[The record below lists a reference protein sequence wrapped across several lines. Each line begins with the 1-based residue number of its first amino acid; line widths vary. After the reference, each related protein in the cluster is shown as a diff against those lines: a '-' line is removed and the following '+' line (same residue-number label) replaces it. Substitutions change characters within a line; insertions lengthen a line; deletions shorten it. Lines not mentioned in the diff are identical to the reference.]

1 MHPRS
6 RRQLFAVA
14 FAGATALLSSI
25 SLAGPL
31 DSDLR
36 ALFKHIDL
44 GTAEVG
50 VIVIDPHSNKVLA
63 SHNPDV
69 ALIPASNQK
78 LLTSGA
84 ALLTLGESF
93 AFRTELLL
101 DGSRLIIRGSGDPG
115 LGDPVLLDRSSP
127 PMTVDDLLAR
137 LANGVADRAGTEITE
152 IIADDRVFDRQ
163 YAHPS
168 WPDKDLNRWYCAEVG
183 GLGFHTNVISAY
195 VTPSPDGI
203 GAPPRVI
210 LQPSAPVVTLKNR
223 ARTISTGSN
232 SAWIARPA
240 ANNRFTLY
248 GDVHRPA
255 LAPIRAAIHEPPL
268 FMANLVRHALKDAGL
283 TVPGSNA
290 VRLANDRDQFENPE
304 LAAVVATP
312 LIEVLRRCNTDSH
325 NLYAEALVK
334 RIGHEVTTD
343 AGSWANGAAVIR
355 MLLSEHLGPEHATG
369 VHIAD
374 GSGMSRD
381 NRVSPATLAAWL
393 DHFSDDPEL
402 FEPFVASLAAPGE
415 GTLTSRFKRVE
426 LQNMVRAKSGYL
438 TGVYSL
444 SGYVIDPATSRRVV
458 FSMIINE
465 GKRSSGNAKRF
476 HEAFVADIDSWLV
489 KQRPA
494 RANALGG

>member
-1 MHPRS
+1 M
-6 RRQLFAVA
+6 
-14 FAGATALLSSI
+14 LSSV

-31 DSDLR
+31 DSELK
-36 ALFKHIDL
+36 ALIKHIEL
-44 GTAEVG
+44 GNAEVG
-50 VIVIDPHSNKVLA
+50 VVVIDPESNRVLA

-101 DGSRLIIRGSGDPG
+101 DGSRLVIRGSGDPG
-115 LGDPVLLDRSSP
+115 LGDPVLLDRSDP
-127 PMTVDDLLAR
+127 PMTVDDLLER
-137 LANGVADRAGTEITE
+137 LAKGVADRAGREITE

-168 WPDKDLNRWYCAEVG
+168 WPDKDLNRWYCAEVA
-183 GLGFHTNVISAY
+183 GLGFHTNVISAF
-195 VTPSPDGI
+195 VTPSPDGA
-203 GAPPRVI
+203 GAPPRI
-210 LQPSAPVVTLKNR
+210 TLQPSAPVVTLLNR
-223 ARTISTGSN
+223 ARTVNAGNNT
-232 SAWIARPA
+232 AWIARPSA
-240 ANNRFTLY
+240 DDRFTLY
-248 GDVHRPA
+248 GDVRRPA
-255 LAPIRAAIHEPPL
+255 RAPIRAAIHEPPL
-268 FMANLVRHALKDAGL
+268 FAARLVRHALSDAGL
-283 TVPGSNA
+283 SVPDSNA
-290 VRLANDRDQFENPE
+290 VRLANDRDFFDNAE

-312 LIEVLRRCNTDSH
+312 LPEVLRRCNTDSH
-325 NLYAEALVK
+325 NLYAEALIK
-334 RIGHEVTTD
+334 RIGYEVTTD

-355 MLLSEHLGPEHATG
+355 MLLSERLSPQHATG

-374 GSGMSRD
+374 GSGMSRA
-381 NRVSPATLAAWL
+381 NRVSPATIAAWL
-393 DHFSDDPEL
+393 DHFSDNPDL

-415 GTLTSRFKRVE
+415 GTLTSRFKDTE
-426 LQNMVRAKSGYL
+426 LENMVRAKSGYL

-444 SGYVIDPATSRRVV
+444 SGYVIDPTTSRRIV

-476 HEAFVADIDSWLV
+476 HEAFVAEIDNWLV

-494 RANALGG
+494 RANALSG